1 MKKTWYKL
9 YVEEINETGSLSNY
23 IINKLKSK
31 KKLINLI
38 KKYSPNKKIVES
50 GSGTG
55 VLSIYLASLGYKSV
69 AVDIDEEILNLSRR
83 ISVKY
88 GANNTPV
95 YKQASIL
102 DVNFKKEEFDVS
114 FSNGVLEHFSD
125 EQIVKILKNQMK
137 FAKTVIVGIPTQ
149 YFSYEEAMYG
159 DERYL
164 PISYW
169 RDLIKKAGGK
179 ILEETS
185 YHFLPKRKIILNFKK
200 YFKPYPFRVFV
211 IQKNKNQN

>member
-69 AVDIDEEILNLSRR
+69 AVDIDEEILNL
-83 ISVKY
+83 
-88 GANNTPV
+88 
-95 YKQASIL
+95 
-102 DVNFKKEEFDVS
+102 
-114 FSNGVLEHFSD
+114 
-125 EQIVKILKNQMK
+125 
-137 FAKTVIVGIPTQ
+137 
-149 YFSYEEAMYG
+149 
-159 DERYL
+159 
-164 PISYW
+164 
-169 RDLIKKAGGK
+169 
-179 ILEETS
+179 
-185 YHFLPKRKIILNFKK
+185 
-200 YFKPYPFRVFV
+200 
-211 IQKNKNQN
+211 